1 MVKPLQ
7 ILAVDDLELNLA
19 MIEAM
24 LTGADGLENMT
35 LLRARNGREALDL
48 LADHPGI
55 DVVLLD
61 LQMPILDG
69 FETLAQLK
77 SHPEQ
82 REIPVI
88 VTTVNRFEAT
98 RCLSLG
104 ANDFLAHPYDPQEL
118 RLRVL
123 NHVNM
128 RRLLKDSQRREEA
141 LAKLFLISDDL
152 PLQ

>member
-1 MVKPLQ
+1 MAKPLL
-7 ILAVDDLELNLA
+7 ILAVDDLEMNLA

-35 LLRARNGREALDL
+35 LLRARNGRQALDL
-48 LADHPGI
+48 LANNPGVDI
-55 DVVLLD
+55 ILLD

-77 SHPEQ
+77 SHPAQ

-88 VTTVNRFEAT
+88 VTTINRFEAT

-128 RRLLKDSQRREEA
+128 KRMLDDSRHREEKQA
-141 LAKLFLISDDL
+141 RPRCVVA
-152 PLQ
+152 